1 MVIKRKGNDFGLTT
15 EVIEIEITPQELEQA
30 YRIKEKEYCM
40 QEAEQVLQNSYENGQ
55 VDTVSYEKFK
65 NNNFYEKLL
74 AEYDKRF
81 SCEIAENVI
90 WKRALAA
97 VLETER

>member
-15 EVIEIEITPQELEQA
+15 EVIEIELTPQELEQA

-65 NNNFYEKLL
+65 KTFCNFISYVC
-74 AEYDKRF
+74 YVNSIINDK
-81 SCEIAENVI
+81 C
-90 WKRALAA
+90 
-97 VLETER
+97 

>member
-15 EVIEIEITPQELEQA
+15 EVIEIELTPQELEQA

-40 QEAEQVLQNSYENGQ
+40 QEAEQVLQNAYENGQ

-74 AEYDKRF
+74 A
-81 SCEIAENVI
+81 
-90 WKRALAA
+90 
-97 VLETER
+97 